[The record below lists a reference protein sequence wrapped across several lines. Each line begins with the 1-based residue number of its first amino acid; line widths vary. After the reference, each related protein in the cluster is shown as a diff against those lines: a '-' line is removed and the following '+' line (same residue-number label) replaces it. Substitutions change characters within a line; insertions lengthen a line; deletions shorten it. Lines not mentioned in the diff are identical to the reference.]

1 MPETITGDIITPTKK
16 ATSGLEEVIGKIEE
30 ELVEEQ
36 LLKHIRWHAFE
47 KIYRDRLLSPWG
59 DELGK
64 LVKQADHLSAFLEA
78 RIEELDNPFGQQFKK
93 SREAI
98 AKSISKSEYSI
109 SNRLREDFELGILTH
124 IPDFTVT
131 PES

>member
-1 MPETITGDIITPTKK
+1 
-16 ATSGLEEVIGKIEE
+16 
-30 ELVEEQ
+30 
-36 LLKHIRWHAFE
+36 
-47 KIYRDRLLSPWG
+47 
-59 DELGK
+59 LGK

-98 AKSISKSEYSI
+98 AKSISKSEYRI

-131 PES
+131 PET